1 MRFNVHLLSLFGALA
16 LILASAGVYGL
27 MAFFVSQRTQEIG
40 IRMALGAR
48 RTDVLRSVVG
58 QGLRLALVGT
68 ILGLAGAFG
77 LTRVIASLLYDVS
90 PTDPLTFAFVSLVLL
105 GVAALASYLPAR
117 RAARTDPMVALRYE

>member
-1 MRFNVHLLSLFGALA
+1 MQLLSLIGVLA

-40 IRMALGAR
+40 IRMALGAKS
-48 RTDVLRSVVG
+48 TDVLRSVVG

-68 ILGLAGAFG
+68 GLGLVGAFA
-77 LTRVIASLLYDVS
+77 LTRVIAGLLYDVN
-90 PTDPLTFAFVSLVLL
+90 PTDPLTFAFVSLVLV

-117 RAARTDPMVALRYE
+117 RAARIDPMAALRYE